1 MTLLA
6 RIVAPL
12 SLLATLAA
20 PLLFCAGA
28 LEESAMKQVL
38 LLATVA
44 WFLAAPK
51 WLRGG
56 DA

>member
-1 MTLLA
+1 MRLLA

-20 PLLFCAGA
+20 PLMFCADI
-28 LEESAMKQVL
+28 LEESAMKHVL
-38 LLATVA
+38 LLATVT